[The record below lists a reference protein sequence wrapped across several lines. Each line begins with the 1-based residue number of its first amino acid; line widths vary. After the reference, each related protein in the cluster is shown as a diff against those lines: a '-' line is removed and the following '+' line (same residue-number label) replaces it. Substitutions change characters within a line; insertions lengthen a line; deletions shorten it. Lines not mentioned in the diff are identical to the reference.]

1 MRIFREQRLL
11 ALPSKGISIG
21 GASLGRS
28 SKMGRQREALASVYV
43 HLGVMVVFV
52 GLIPPLSHSLTALL
66 SSAGAFAPA

>member
-21 GASLGRS
+21 GASLRRS

-52 GLIPPLSHSLTALL
+52 GLSHGFCFGGGVKQVIIVLL
-66 SSAGAFAPA
+66 K